1 MHRCCSASACSLP
14 CYTRCSP
21 LLPLCLPADVEPQE
35 FQALLADPDRK
46 LEGVELAKGLQQL
59 LSSYSG
65 LIEGGQDRQLFMI

>member
-1 MHRCCSASACSLP
+1 M
-14 CYTRCSP
+14 
-21 LLPLCLPADVEPQE
+21 EPQE

-65 LIEGGQDRQLFMI
+65 LIEGGQRRQLFVI